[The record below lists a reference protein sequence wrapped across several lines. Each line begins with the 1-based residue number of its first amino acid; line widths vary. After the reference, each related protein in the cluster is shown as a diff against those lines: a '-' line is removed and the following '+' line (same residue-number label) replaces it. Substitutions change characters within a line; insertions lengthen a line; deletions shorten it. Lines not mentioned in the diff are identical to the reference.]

1 MRATWVVIRSAMGSI
16 LKTNK
21 TELYASDSIATP
33 KRSADLAAPLQ
44 KRRYRFVTG
53 STFRSYTL
61 CRGAGFR
68 LLPQGFPLYIR

>member
-1 MRATWVVIRSAMGSI
+1 MGSI

-21 TELYASDSIATP
+21 TKLYASNSIATP

-44 KRRYRFVTG
+44 KHRNRFVTG
-53 STFRSYTL
+53 SILRSYTA

-68 LLPQGFPLYIR
+68 LLPQGLPLYIR